1 MTQYFYSDHVF
12 DETIILPEDE
22 AHHALKVLR
31 KHKGDSIIAVDG
43 NGGWYETVL
52 ETDKIQNCKLKIVN
66 KKENFGKPNH
76 YIHIAMAPP
85 KSHDRVEWFV
95 EKAVEIGIQEISF
108 VLTQYSERNNIKM
121 NRLKSRAVSS
131 MKQSLKAYLPQ
142 INDMLTISDFVEICS
157 NSEKYVGYLRDDNA
171 NFMLKS
177 AKPGNNYCVLIGPEG
192 DFTEKE
198 ISLLEDNKAIFV
210 SLGNRRLRTE
220 TAVVSA
226 LSIIN
231 EIVIGNGQSNG

>member
-1 MTQYFYSDHVF
+1 MTQYFYSDHIF

-22 AHHALKVLR
+22 AHHVLKVLR

-43 NGGWYETVL
+43 KGGWYNTVL
-52 ETDKIQNCKLKIVN
+52 ETDKIQNCKVRVVDE
-66 KKENFGKPNH
+66 KKEFGKPNH

-85 KSHDRVEWFV
+85 KSHDRAEWFV

-108 VLTQYSERNNIKM
+108 VLTQNSERSNIKI

-142 INDMLTISDFVEICS
+142 INDILTISDFVEICS
-157 NSEKYVGYLRDDNA
+157 NSEKYIGYLGDERT

-192 DFTEKE
+192 DFMHEEIDLAQSCDFQT
-198 ISLLEDNKAIFV
+198 ISLGK
-210 SLGNRRLRTE
+210 SRLRTE
-220 TAVVSA
+220 TAGIVA
-226 LSIIN
+226 CHILNIIN
-231 EIVIGNGQSNG
+231 EL

>member
-1 MTQYFYSDHVF
+1 MTQFFYSDHVF
-12 DETIILPEDE
+12 DKIIILPEDE

-31 KHKGDSIIAVDG
+31 KHMGDSIIVVDG
-43 NGGWYETVL
+43 KGGWYETVL

-66 KKENFGKPNH
+66 RKENFGKPNH

-85 KSHDRVEWFV
+85 KSHDRAEWFV

-108 VLTQYSERNNIKM
+108 ILTQYSERSNIKM

-157 NSEKYVGYLRDDNA
+157 NSEKYVGYLRDEKA
-171 NFMLKS
+171 NFMLNS
-177 AKPGNNYCVLIGPEG
+177 ARSGNNYCVLIGPEG
-192 DFTEKE
+192 DFMPEEIDLAKNCDFQT
-198 ISLLEDNKAIFV
+198 ISLGK
-210 SLGNRRLRTE
+210 SRLRTE
-220 TAVVSA
+220 TAGLA
-226 LSIIN
+226 ACHILNIIN
-231 EIVIGNGQSNG
+231 EV

>member
-121 NRLKSRAVSS
+121 NRLKSRATSS

-192 DFTEKE
+192 DFIPEEIDLAKKFHFQI
-198 ISLLEDNKAIFV
+198 ISLGK
-210 SLGNRRLRTE
+210 SRLRTE
-220 TAVVSA
+220 TAGIA
-226 LSIIN
+226 ACHILNIIN
-231 EIVIGNGQSNG
+231 EL